1 MEETCTSIK
10 HGMVLVGS
18 HMLSTRT
25 CGSTA
30 TLGGGLDPLCRL
42 VGLRALIDF
51 LVPAPIPRVPHMLVL
66 HGVHAR
72 PLAVQPVRQRILIPP
87 PLIRLLLCILTRRI
101 LPLLLRSFLIRHT
114 LIVLSRHLLGVVL
127 KWIMYATL

>member
-1 MEETCTSIK
+1 
-10 HGMVLVGS
+10 MVLVGWQ
-18 HMLSTRT
+18 MNTTRT

-42 VGLRALIDF
+42 VGLRALINF

-72 PLAVQPVRQRILIPP
+72 PLGVQPVRQRILIPP
-87 PLIRLLLCILTRRI
+87 THIRHLLCILTRRI
-101 LPLLLRSFLIRHT
+101 HTLHLRSILIRHT
-114 LIVLSRHLLGVVL
+114 HIVLSRHLLGVVL